1 MPLPRYPWALTAL
14 ALTLVLG
21 ACSTP
26 ADLSAPTLEPQF
38 GTSDNDFGVDVAHP
52 VSGRVYVLS
61 EREGSYYGLDGEED
75 GIENIAVLSRYD
87 GNGNFVWSRD
97 VDSSSCPWYA
107 DCYDDSLTTR
117 VLAVDRNGYLY
128 ALTSRSG
135 VYEDSQKIVY
145 FEVTKLDA
153 SGNRVRSFSVGN
165 TGYGFWESASVYEN
179 AADMSVDASGNVY
192 VVRVQYDYDADGG
205 TRTNVVTKYTTSGAQ
220 QWQRVLTVGL
230 PYGVA
235 VSSNGLI
242 YVGGSTGVAKYTTS
256 GDLVRKIAS
265 GDTRDV
271 AAVGTNT
278 VYARNLTTVRK
289 LDANGKQLWSKTQTG
304 LSGVITIA
312 DMTTDSSANVYITG
326 KYGPSS
332 NRDGF
337 VRRLAASNGATTFS
351 KTVAT
356 PAYDDARG
364 VATLN
369 GSEVYLTGAT
379 QSPLAPPYDG
389 RQESNDGYLRKLIS
403 SGNPVWTR

>member
-1 MPLPRYPWALTAL
+1 MTFTCRTGALTAL

-26 ADLSAPTLEPQF
+26 ANLTVPTLEPQF
-38 GTSDNDFGVDVAHP
+38 GTADNDFGVDVAHP
-52 VSGRVYVLS
+52 ASGRVYVLS
-61 EREGSYYGLDGEED
+61 ERENAYYDYDGYEE
-75 GIENIAVLSRYD
+75 GTENTAVLSRYD

-97 VDSSSCPWYA
+97 VDSSSCPWDA

-128 ALTSRSG
+128 ALTSDSG
-135 VYEDSQKIVY
+135 VYDDSQKIVN

-153 SGNRVRSFSVGN
+153 SGNVIRRFGVGN
-165 TGYGFWESASVYEN
+165 TGSGFWESGTAYEN
-179 AADMSVDASGNVY
+179 AADMTVDASGNVY
-192 VVRVQYDYDADGG
+192 VVRVQYDYDQDGG

-235 VSSNGLI
+235 VSSNGLV

-256 GDLVRKIAS
+256 GDFVRKIAS

-271 AAVGTNT
+271 AVVGTNT

-289 LDANGKQLWSKTQTG
+289 LDANGKQLWSKAQTG
-304 LSGVITIA
+304 LTGLVIG
-312 DMTTDSSANVYITG
+312 DMTTDSSANVYLTG

-332 NRDGF
+332 NRDVF
-337 VRRLAASNGATTFS
+337 TRKLSASSGATAFS
-351 KTVAT
+351 KTFGASI
-356 PAYDDARG
+356 YDDARG
-364 VATLN
+364 IATIS
-369 GSEVYLTGAT
+369 GSEIYLTGAT
-379 QSPLAPPYDG
+379 KGPLAPPYRG
-389 RQESNDGYLRKLIS
+389 GEQDGYVRELN
-403 SGNPVWTR
+403 SGGTPVWTR